1 MASHQ
6 VRLGRAR
13 QKVTAMDVL
22 DAIMAASRAA
32 QPHIV
37 LPEGDDP
44 RIVEGAA
51 RAAGEG
57 LARITLLGDTDKI
70 NAMLRAAGDSDV
82 AAVDPAQAPQLDG
95 YAAAYHE
102 LRRHKGI
109 DAQGAHAAMSAPLGF
124 AAMMVRQ
131 GDADG
136 TIGGAVATTADT
148 VRQALQIIG
157 KAPDTDVVS
166 SYFLMLLPAPFSCP
180 VVFADC
186 GLIMQPTAEEL
197 ASIATASARSLTA
210 LTAREPRVAMLSF
223 STMGSVPAGAHE
235 SIGRIRRAI
244 AMIRER
250 APDLIVDGEIQFDA
264 AIMPEIAGK
273 KAPDSPLDGRANVFV
288 FPSLSAGNIGYKIA
302 QRIGGAVALGPI
314 LQGLAHPANDLSRG
328 CSADDVHQM
337 IAITGA
343 QAAAQKRSM
352 LGQS

>member
-1 MASHQ
+1 
-6 VRLGRAR
+6 
-13 QKVTAMDVL
+13 MDVL
-22 DAIMAASRAA
+22 NAISAASRAA

-37 LPEGDDP
+37 LPEGEDA
-44 RIVEGAA
+44 RIVEGAV

-57 LARITLLGDTDKI
+57 LARVTLLGDAAKI
-70 NAMLRAAGDSDV
+70 TAMLNDAGAGDAPV
-82 AAVDPAQAPQLDG
+82 AVLDPADAPQLEA

-102 LRRHKGI
+102 LRRHKGL
-109 DAQGAHAAMSAPLGF
+109 DAEAAREAMTAPLGF

-148 VRQALQIIG
+148 VRAALQIIG
-157 KAPDTDVVS
+157 KAPDADVVS

-180 VVFADC
+180 VVFSDC

-197 ASIATASARSLTA
+197 ASIATASAKSLIA
-210 LTAREPRVAMLSF
+210 LTGQEPRVAMLSF
-223 STMGSVPAGAHE
+223 STMGSVPADAHE
-235 SIGRIRRAI
+235 SIGRIRSAI

-264 AIMPEIAGK
+264 AIMPDIAGK
-273 KAPDSPLDGRANVFV
+273 KAPESPLAGRANVFV

-302 QRIGGAVALGPI
+302 QRIGGAVALGPV

-343 QAAAQKRSM
+343 QAAAQMRNASNQ
-352 LGQS
+352 G